1 MKVFNAQL
9 ICLFS
14 VFIFLECAV
23 LVGAG
28 DGLVKY
34 ESPHSNVAFELFQF
48 PKDAIPRIDGN
59 LDDWDMV
66 PKRYTYGSSLLN
78 DTEDGHG
85 TDIDSKDIDVNVT
98 LGWVKGLNRIYIRYE
113 AYDDYWDFGRFNSN
127 GYLNDIFEI
136 VVDGDMS
143 GGPFIFNPLL
153 LPEDNR
159 DRNDPAFLENHFRFS
174 GVHAQN
180 YHFYT
185 PMVNNAWVLV
195 WGNQHWISE
204 FPHSNYAYSYDFEHG
219 ESGSLVLECWITPYD
234 YAPYDRPE
242 DAVVSQLK
250 ENERIGFSWSILDFD
265 GGKRDGHYN
274 LAHDVR
280 MVKDASFLLPFKLA
294 PLERSLQPNL
304 LAEWTFKVLNMEEGI
319 VAFQDES
326 IGKIKTW
333 NWDFGDGK
341 RSSEPNPIHQFDKGV
356 RKVITLEVSD
366 EKGSSKRTRYWEVM
380 IK

>member
-250 ENERIGFSWSILDFD
+250 ENERIGFSCPISLRIL
-265 GGKRDGHYN
+265 REAN
-274 LAHDVR
+274 
-280 MVKDASFLLPFKLA
+280 A
-294 PLERSLQPNL
+294 PTKPPKAARP
-304 LAEWTFKVLNMEEGI
+304 
-319 VAFQDES
+319 
-326 IGKIKTW
+326 
-333 NWDFGDGK
+333 
-341 RSSEPNPIHQFDKGV
+341 
-356 RKVITLEVSD
+356 
-366 EKGSSKRTRYWEVM
+366 
-380 IK
+380 